1 MEPTATTSSS
11 KLILSI
17 VGVLLVG
24 AIVVAVI
31 RSKDETPSDTA
42 TTTGAVENK
51 VSGSILDLTK
61 MDGERKCTW
70 TTSQGG
76 VTMTGTISIARGKFR
91 TDVETEIPG
100 AGPIVAHSIGDG
112 DFVYSWTSATSQGF
126 KMKVP
131 EGTATTELPNIEE
144 TQALTADYSFNCS
157 SWNADSGEFA
167 LPSGITFTEIAL

>member
-1 MEPTATTSSS
+1 MEPTATPASS

-17 VGVLLVG
+17 VAVLLVG
-24 AIVVAVI
+24 AIAVAVV
-31 RSKDETPSDTA
+31 RSKEGTSDDTA
-42 TTTGAVENK
+42 TSTPATENK

-61 MDGERKCTW
+61 MGGERKCTW

-112 DFVYSWTSATSQGF
+112 EYVYSWTSATPQGF
-126 KMKVP
+126 KMKMNSEV
-131 EGTATTELPNIEE
+131 GTTDSNRQE
-144 TQALTADYSFNCS
+144 TQALTADYSFDCD
-157 SWNADSGEFA
+157 SWDAESGQFA